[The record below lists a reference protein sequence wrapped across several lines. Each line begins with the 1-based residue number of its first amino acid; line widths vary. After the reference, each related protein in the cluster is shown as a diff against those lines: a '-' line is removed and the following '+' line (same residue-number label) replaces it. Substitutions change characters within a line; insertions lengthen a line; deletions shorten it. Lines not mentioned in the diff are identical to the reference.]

1 MADGNAQ
8 SGTGAADYSSKSCS
22 AAVDHMI
29 ACDAVRPLEGWLH
42 RGHPP
47 AIPGRSGSQPVC
59 DPEPRGGAL
68 PRRWVLRCPDAC
80 RSVATTVVLF
90 LVQVAINN
98 V

>member
-42 RGHPP
+42 RGHPSSDS
-47 AIPGRSGSQPVC
+47 RT
-59 DPEPRGGAL
+59 L
-68 PRRWVLRCPDAC
+68 W
-80 RSVATTVVLF
+80 
-90 LVQVAINN
+90 
-98 V
+98 